1 MVNKAKWKSYKNSPV
16 YMYGH
21 QVPRNH
27 QQAVELDLANGNTKW
42 QDSEKLEHDQLWEY
56 NTFDDRGHKSKA
68 TLPGPGYKKITL
80 HFVYAVKHDGRYK
93 SRIVAGGHLTD
104 APLESVYSGVVS
116 LRGVRFVIF
125 LAELNGLEVWQTDV
139 GKHTLRLIQRKR
151 YLSLPGPNLQRERA
165 PSSHR
170 QGTLRP

>member
-1 MVNKAKWKSYKNSPV
+1 MVNEAKQKSYKISPV

-42 QDSEKLEHDQLWEY
+42 QDSEKLEHGDQLWEY

-80 HFVYAVKHDGRYK
+80 HFVYAVKHDMADTR
-93 SRIVAGGHLTD
+93 VA
-104 APLESVYSGVVS
+104 S
-116 LRGVRFVIF
+116 LREATSLTHHSKVYT
-125 LAELNGLEVWQTDV
+125 LA
-139 GKHTLRLIQRKR
+139 
-151 YLSLPGPNLQRERA
+151 
-165 PSSHR
+165 
-170 QGTLRP
+170 